1 MKVHKVPQMNP
12 KTQQKGYAT
21 RAVLNGQESWD
32 DLIEYAARNTSI
44 HKAELTA
51 AATLIIEGAVMALK
65 NGKSVDLRELGKIY
79 PTVYGKWTETAE
91 EQKKSNLTLGMNY
104 RPSDEINEAIAG
116 IKLSWSTKAEEE
128 AETTDPENGGG
139 NGGTSGGTQ
148 NGGSSSQSGSGSGS
162 QSGNGGTSQSGGT
175 SQNQN
180 NNNSGGTTQSGGSSQ
195 NADGTV
201 WLSIATSGNGQVTVT
216 DERGVSSL
224 VSGNRPVGMT
234 YTVDVIP
241 VAGQTPTAKLGGES
255 LSMTENNGTYTT
267 SFVMPDHNIVLE
279 VFTGSN
285 GNSGGDDLDLGD
297 EN

>member
-12 KTQQKGYAT
+12 KTQQKGYGT

-128 AETTDPENGGG
+128 AEATDPENGGD

-148 NGGSSSQSGSGSGS
+148 NGGTSQ
-162 QSGNGGTSQSGGT
+162 NGGTTGG
-175 SQNQN
+175 
-180 NNNSGGTTQSGGSSQ
+180 NNNSGGSAGFETGDQQQGQEGDYRLVIYKYGSGEMHVTDDSENEIQTNSNIHSGTNINVSVVRANSMTPTVKVAGSPIALTE
-195 NADGTV
+195 NDGTY
-201 WLSIATSGNGQVTVT
+201 
-216 DERGVSSL
+216 
-224 VSGNRPVGMT
+224 VGSFIM
-234 YTVDVIP
+234 
-241 VAGQTPTAKLGGES
+241 PTK
-255 LSMTENNGTYTT
+255 GT
-267 SFVMPDHNIVLE
+267 VLE
-279 VFTGSN
+279 I
-285 GNSGGDDLDLGD
+285 NSEPNEPSD
-297 EN
+297 EG

>member
-12 KTQQKGYAT
+12 KTQQKGYGT
-21 RAVLNGQESWD
+21 RAILNGQESWD

-128 AETTDPENGGG
+128 AETTDPENGGD
-139 NGGTSGGTQ
+139 NGGTPGGTQ

-162 QSGNGGTSQSGGT
+162 QSGNGGTSQSG
-175 SQNQN
+175 
-180 NNNSGGTTQSGGSSQ
+180 SGSQSGNQGPSQ
-195 NADGTV
+195 EGDYRLVIYKSGNGVMHVTDDSENEIQTNSNIHSGTYLNV
-201 WLSIATSGNGQVTVT
+201 SVTSGNGLT
-216 DERGVSSL
+216 
-224 VSGNRPVGMT
+224 PVVKVNGSP
-234 YTVDVIP
+234 I
-241 VAGQTPTAKLGGES
+241 AL
-255 LSMTENNGTYTT
+255 TENDGIYVGSLT
-267 SFVMPDHNIVLE
+267 MPTKDTVLE
-279 VFTGSN
+279 I
-285 GNSGGDDLDLGD
+285 NSEPDELDQD
-297 EN
+297 

>member
-12 KTQQKGYAT
+12 KTQQKGYGT

-128 AETTDPENGGG
+128 AETTDPENGGDNG
-139 NGGTSGGTQ
+139 GTSGGTSGGTQ

-162 QSGNGGTSQSGGT
+162 QSGNGGTSQSGSGGT
-175 SQNQN
+175 SQ
-180 NNNSGGTTQSGGSSQ
+180 SGSGSQSGNQEQGQEGDYRLVIYKYGSGEMHVTDDSENEIQ
-195 NADGTV
+195 TNSNIHSGTNINV
-201 WLSIATSGNGQVTVT
+201 SVVSGNGQTPTVK
-216 DERGVSSL
+216 
-224 VSGNRPVGMT
+224 
-234 YTVDVIP
+234 
-241 VAGQTPTAKLGGES
+241 VAGSPIAL
-255 LSMTENNGTYTT
+255 TENDGTYVG
-267 SFVMPDHNIVLE
+267 SFIMPTKGTVLE
-279 VFTGSN
+279 IDSEPDEF
-285 GNSGGDDLDLGD
+285 D

>member
-1 MKVHKVPQMNP
+1 MSKITMKVHKVPQMNP
-12 KTQQKGYAT
+12 KTQQKGYGT
-21 RAVLNGQESWD
+21 RAILNGQESWD

-128 AETTDPENGGG
+128 AETTDPENGGD
-139 NGGTSGGTQ
+139 NGGTPGGTQ

-162 QSGNGGTSQSGGT
+162 QSGNGGTSQSG
-175 SQNQN
+175 
-180 NNNSGGTTQSGGSSQ
+180 SGSQSGNQGPSQ
-195 NADGTV
+195 EGDYRLVIYKYGNGVMHVTDDSENEIQTNSNIHSGTNLNV
-201 WLSIATSGNGQVTVT
+201 SVTSGNGLT
-216 DERGVSSL
+216 
-224 VSGNRPVGMT
+224 PVVKVNGSP
-234 YTVDVIP
+234 I
-241 VAGQTPTAKLGGES
+241 AL
-255 LSMTENNGTYTT
+255 TENDGIYVGSLT
-267 SFVMPDHNIVLE
+267 MPTKDTVLE
-279 VFTGSN
+279 I
-285 GNSGGDDLDLGD
+285 NSEPDELDQD
-297 EN
+297 

>member
-12 KTQQKGYAT
+12 KTQQKGYGT
-21 RAVLNGQESWD
+21 RAILNGQESWD

-128 AETTDPENGGG
+128 AETTDPENGGD

-148 NGGSSSQSGSGSGS
+148 NGGSAAPS
-162 QSGNGGTSQSGGT
+162 NGGTSQNGGT
-175 SQNQN
+175 TGG
-180 NNNSGGTTQSGGSSQ
+180 NNNSGGSAGFETGDQQQGQEGDYRLVIYKYGNGEMHVTDDSENEIQTNSNIHSGTNLNVS
-195 NADGTV
+195 V
-201 WLSIATSGNGQVTVT
+201 TSGNGLT
-216 DERGVSSL
+216 
-224 VSGNRPVGMT
+224 PVVKVNGSP
-234 YTVDVIP
+234 I
-241 VAGQTPTAKLGGES
+241 AL
-255 LSMTENNGTYTT
+255 TENDGTYVG
-267 SFVMPDHNIVLE
+267 SFTMPTKGTVIE
-279 VFTGSN
+279 I
-285 GNSGGDDLDLGD
+285 NSEPD
-297 EN
+297 EFDQN

>member
-128 AETTDPENGGG
+128 AETTDPENGG
-139 NGGTSGGTQ
+139 TSGGTQ
-148 NGGSSSQSGSGSGS
+148 NGGSAAPS
-162 QSGNGGTSQSGGT
+162 NGGT

-180 NNNSGGTTQSGGSSQ
+180 NNNGGGTTQSGGGTSQSGSGTTYNLTIARSGQGSSVVK
-195 NADGTV
+195 D
-201 WLSIATSGNGQVTVT
+201 GNGNVLTGIPHMAAGATVSVEITPFPGQECYVKLNSSNIELTESDGKQVCTF
-216 DERGVSSL
+216 
-224 VSGNRPVGMT
+224 
-234 YTVDVIP
+234 
-241 VAGQTPTAKLGGES
+241 Q
-255 LSMTENNGTYTT
+255 
-267 SFVMPDHNIVLE
+267 MPDRSSMLE
-279 VFTGSN
+279 IY
-285 GNSGGDDLDLGD
+285 SGTDPDYRGD

>member
-12 KTQQKGYAT
+12 KTQQKGYGT

-128 AETTDPENGGG
+128 ADTADPENGGD
-139 NGGTSGGTQ
+139 NGGSSGGTQ

-162 QSGNGGTSQSGGT
+162 QSGNGGTSQSG
-175 SQNQN
+175 
-180 NNNSGGTTQSGGSSQ
+180 SGSQSGNQEQGQEGDYRLVIYKYGSGEMHVTDDSENEIQ
-195 NADGTV
+195 TNSNIHSGTNINV
-201 WLSIATSGNGQVTVT
+201 SVVSGNGQTPTVK
-216 DERGVSSL
+216 
-224 VSGNRPVGMT
+224 
-234 YTVDVIP
+234 
-241 VAGQTPTAKLGGES
+241 VAGSPIAL
-255 LSMTENNGTYTT
+255 TENDGTYVG
-267 SFVMPDHNIVLE
+267 SFIMPTKGTVLE
-279 VFTGSN
+279 IDSEP
-285 GNSGGDDLDLGD
+285 DELD